1 MSAQTTLSDQFQFYF
16 NIAMK
21 YSDSTIA
28 IILVILLFLDTILIQ
43 HSPNSFIFIYP
54 LLLVIFAFDVCFKNP
69 ILSSSLQLNRIFN
82 STSKTMVENFFKA
95 LSYMI
100 ILGLIILMPPEV
112 PLTFL
117 IPNFASIDYYFLLTV
132 FLITGLY
139 YSLFN
144 VFKLVFT
151 RKKESIDEF

>member
-1 MSAQTTLSDQFQFYF
+1 MIAQTTLSYQFQFYF